1 MVGLKFGPQRF
12 LLYYQTAFKIAAGIL
27 MSAKIAAQY
36 EGVHPSSWSEEL
48 KRILRQQVP
57 TVPKHRE
64 YRRTTQVSNFKT
76 WKVGGERNLVVLT
89 FDQEIIKIHYSEAFV
104 LYGMVRLAAKNA
116 KAWAG
121 DTSRQ
126 WTTRAVL
133 VDAEQNDKFVY
144 TG

>member
-36 EGVHPSSWSEEL
+36 EGVRPETWSETL
-48 KRILRQQVP
+48 KYQQQRP

-64 YRRTTQVSNFKT
+64 YRRTTEVPNFKT